1 MLRQVSGP
9 KLSRVIQRKTD
20 GRFYAGE
27 GNWSGDVEGAKNFES
42 AMQVVQEC
50 EESGRLPAPSE
61 LIIKV
66 SPEEADFR
74 VII

>member
-1 MLRQVSGP
+1 MLRQACGP

-20 GRFYAGE
+20 GRYYAGE
-27 GNWSGDVEGAKNFES
+27 GNWTGDVQEARNFES

-50 EESGRLPAPSE
+50 EMSGRLPAASE

-66 SPEEADFR
+66 SPGETDFR
-74 VII
+74 VTI